1 MDNAVAIVQAYLRL
15 NGYFTVTEFPVI
27 EAARSG
33 GHRVATDLDVLAF
46 RFPGAGR
53 LVPRDG
59 GSGARDAIIGAPD
72 PALGV
77 PPDAPDMLIGE
88 VKESRAELNAAATD
102 PAVLRAVLVRFGCCR
117 SAEAGPIVESLI
129 RHGRAETSPG
139 HMTRLVAFGSH
150 APEGRSPHHSIVLLG
165 TVVAFLEEYVSANWD
180 VLRHAEF
187 KDPAFGFLVTLFK
200 AGHGRWNAARDR
212 GGGRAQNGGD

>member
-1 MDNAVAIVQAYLRL
+1 MDNAVALVQTYLRL

-27 EAARSG
+27 EAMRRG
-33 GHRVATDLDVLAF
+33 GHRTATDIDVLAF
-46 RFPGAGR
+46 RFPHAGR
-53 LVPRDG
+53 LVPREG
-59 GSGARDAIIGAPD
+59 RSGTRDTVIDAPD

-88 VKESRAELNAAATD
+88 VKEGRAELNSAATD

-117 SAEAGPIVESLI
+117 QPDVDATVQDLV

-139 HMTRLVAFGSH
+139 HTTRLVAFGAH
-150 APEGRSPHHSIVLLG
+150 APEGRSPRYSIVLLE
-165 TVVAFLEEYVSANWD
+165 TVTTYLESYISSNWD

-200 AGHGRWNAARDR
+200 SGHGRWKAHR
-212 GGGRAQNGGD
+212 G

>member
-1 MDNAVAIVQAYLRL
+1 MDNAVSLVQAYLRL

-27 EAARSG
+27 EAARHG
-33 GHRVATDLDVLAF
+33 GHRTATDIDVLAF
-46 RFPGAGR
+46 RFPHAAR

-59 GSGARDAIIGAPD
+59 RGGALDTIIDAPD

-117 SAEAGPIVESLI
+117 DTEADGAVQALI
-129 RHGRAETSPG
+129 RRGSAETSPG
-139 HMTRLVAFGSH
+139 HTTRLIAFGSH
-150 APEGRSPHHSIVLLG
+150 APGGRPPHYAIVLLEQ
-165 TVVAFLEEYVSANWD
+165 VVAYLESYIATNWD

-200 AGHGRWNAARDR
+200 SGHGRWKTHNR
-212 GGGRAQNGGD
+212 